1 MRRLTFILVGLLV
14 LIMMVMLLGFG
25 WVFFFLFLLIFL
37 VKSLQHLWSFP
48 LDFGHALSSLPL
60 YFDAGEFFLK
70 FLKFVLVLVTVDD
83 QTQLLFLLFS
93 LNVADESAA
102 LLASH
107 LIKSGV
113 FVSIQQPV
121 VYYLPAELAPP
132 VIVIAHHWRHE
143 PLCFI
148 EVVLK
153 PFLPLFLVLCWNY
166 VIVVKLGRL
175 NTQALQ

>member
-1 MRRLTFILVGLLV
+1 
-14 LIMMVMLLGFG
+14 
-25 WVFFFLFLLIFL
+25 
-37 VKSLQHLWSFP
+37 

-70 FLKFVLVLVTVDD
+70 FLKLVLVLVTVDD

-121 VYYLPAELAPP
+121 VYYLPAELASP
-132 VIVIAHHWRHE
+132 VIVIAHHRRRE
-143 PLCFI
+143 PLSFI
-148 EVVLK
+148 EVILK
-153 PFLPLFLVLCWNY
+153 PLLPLFLVLC
-166 VIVVKLGRL
+166 
-175 NTQALQ
+175 